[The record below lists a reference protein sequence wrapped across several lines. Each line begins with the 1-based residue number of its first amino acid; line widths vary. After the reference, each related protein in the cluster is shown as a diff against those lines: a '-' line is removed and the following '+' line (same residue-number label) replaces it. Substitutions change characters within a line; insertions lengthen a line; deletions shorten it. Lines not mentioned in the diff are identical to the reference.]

1 VGPIVST
8 KWSFATMRC
17 GMVVLAWGGVRA
29 PAIKTQEPTMRQRH
43 CLATQISKACRRP
56 HGGAIGWV
64 STPMV
69 MRTFGGGIG
78 WVSTH
83 MVMRTF
89 GLSERQLGLTLSVS
103 KRRSTSSRRYDI
115 DGRPSRRPC
124 PQSCRH
130 WSRPGKAGLGTAAL
144 PADAPAGHGGPTRG
158 RGSVGGRLGKEGPMA
173 LPATTAA
180 SVAGRTRR
188 PDLLLLPSQARDG
201 SVERVDAHGYSRRQ
215 RLARGRE

>member
-1 VGPIVST
+1 MWHGG
-8 KWSFATMRC
+8 A
-17 GMVVLAWGGVRA
+17 GLGGGVRA

-43 CLATQISKACRRP
+43 CLATRISKACRRP
-56 HGGAIGWV
+56 HGGGIGWV
-64 STPMV
+64 STP
-69 MRTFGGGIG
+69 
-78 WVSTH
+78 